1 VCQAFRRLFATGTA
15 FRYSERTAY
24 PSFAVAILT
33 RYLFRELLLPFV
45 LSVAVLL
52 FLLVTQQAVRLVDL
66 LVNRGVEASILA
78 KIFTALLPAFF
89 VVTLPIAV
97 LMATIGA
104 FNRLAADRE
113 IVALRASGIRTL
125 RLAGPAAVFA
135 ASMCLV
141 AYTLS
146 LVGEPWAG
154 KSFRSLTGE
163 LLKRQAT
170 VALIEG
176 AFNDLVNGMTLYVE
190 KIPSGNQLEGVLI
203 VDQRNPGPPTLILA
217 TQGSF
222 LTTTNGTAL
231 GLRLSQ
237 GSIHRSLSE
246 PDAPE
251 DRYQR
256 IQFDTYELK
265 LDVERL
271 QGAIPG
277 AEGRP
282 SLAELRHRA
291 ADEVRAAGR
300 VQPDTERA
308 LFSAYKDRAFP
319 LATFWLG
326 VLGVPLGISTRR
338 AGRMGGFAFGILA
351 VGAYYLL
358 LIAADS
364 FAARAWLP
372 APAAAWFPNTVLALV
387 TIGLLIAMDRIRR
400 RFPRP

>member
-1 VCQAFRRLFATGTA
+1 M
-15 FRYSERTAY
+15 
-24 PSFAVAILT
+24 AILS
-33 RYLFRELLLPFV
+33 RYLFKELLIPFV

-66 LVNRGVEASILA
+66 LVNRGVEAGILV

-89 VVTLPIAV
+89 VVTLPVAV

-113 IVALRASGIRTL
+113 IVALRASGVRMIRL
-125 RLAGPAAVFA
+125 VVPAAVFA
-135 ASMCLV
+135 AVMCLV
-141 AYTLS
+141 AYSLS

-170 VALIEG
+170 VALTEG
-176 AFNDLVNGMTLYVE
+176 AFNELVNGMTLYIE
-190 KIPSGNQLEGVLI
+190 KIPSGNQLDGVLI
-203 VDQRNPGPPTLILA
+203 VDQRAPGPPALILA
-217 TQGSF
+217 KQGSF
-222 LTTTNGTAL
+222 LASPNGSAL

-237 GSIHRSLSE
+237 GSIHRSLSA
-246 PDAPE
+246 PDDAE
-251 DRYQR
+251 DRYQL

-271 QGAIPG
+271 QGALP
-277 AEGRP
+277 ATDGRS

-308 LFSAYKDRAFP
+308 LFSLYKDRAFP

-326 VLGVPLGISTRR
+326 VLGVPLGIATRR
-338 AGRMGGFAFGILA
+338 AGRVGGFGFGILA
-351 VGAYYLL
+351 VGVYYLL

-364 FAARAWLP
+364 FAARTWLS
-372 APAAAWFPNTVLALV
+372 APVAAWFPNAVLAMV
-387 TIGLLIAMDRIRR
+387 TISLLITMDRVRR
-400 RFPRP
+400 RSPRR